1 MKRGGRI
8 LLWVMFGL
16 LMLAVL
22 TFVTQ
27 QLWNWL
33 IPDLFGGPVLTFWQA
48 LGLLVLPKIL
58 LGGFAKGGHRE
69 HSGDGMAGDVQNIT
83 RRVCQRRPPRTFWR
97 WACWCCPKYYSAGLP
112 KEATENIP

>member
-33 IPDLFGGPVLTFWQA
+33 IPDLFAGPVITFWQA
-48 LGLLVLPKIL
+48 LGMLLLSKIL
-58 LGGFAKGGHRE
+58 LGGFARGGHRG
-69 HSGDGMAGDVQNIT
+69 HSLKMKMKEKLSRMSPEEREALK
-83 RRVCQRRPPRTFWR
+83 QRIREKWCHFQDDSDSPR
-97 WACWCCPKYYSAGLP
+97 
-112 KEATENIP
+112 

>member
-48 LGLLVLPKIL
+48 LGLLVLSKIL

-69 HSGDGMAGDVQNIT
+69 HSLKMKMKEELSRMSPEEREALKQRIREKWCHFHGDSKT
-83 RRVCQRRPPRTFWR
+83 P
-97 WACWCCPKYYSAGLP
+97 
-112 KEATENIP
+112 E